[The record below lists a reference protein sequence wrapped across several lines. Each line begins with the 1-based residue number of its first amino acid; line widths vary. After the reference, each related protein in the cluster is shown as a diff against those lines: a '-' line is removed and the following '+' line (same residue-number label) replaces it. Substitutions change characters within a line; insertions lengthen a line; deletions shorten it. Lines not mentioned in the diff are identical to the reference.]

1 MDIYLMAHEASAWEK
16 FYEDYASNE
25 HAYKVD
31 IKNLRKYIDDKEYLN
46 VLADYELNRV
56 FPIPKLI
63 MLNKKGTGKKRA
75 VFSFDDNVSWLL
87 KFFGCYL
94 HEYDDIFSDSL
105 YSFRRERSVKT
116 AVAKLLKQKDLH
128 LKYGIKLDIH
138 DYFNSADTELI
149 IKKLR
154 EVLIGQ
160 EKLVRLFEDILRDP
174 GYTETE
180 YNESECIETEYTGI
194 ESDDTSTGY
203 KADAKNAKI
212 HKGMMAGSPL
222 SPFLAN
228 LYLDGLDKHF
238 DDTDCFYARYSDDII
253 LFVDSREKLDE
264 ELKYINGFLEDHGLT
279 LNPDKLMYISPGEGF
294 EFLGFSF
301 TDGKVDVAKA
311 SFEKIKKKLRRKAR
325 AVERWKKK
333 RQAEPLKAARV
344 YIKYFNKKFFENPV
358 KSELTWCRWYFPII
372 TTDVTLKEIDHY
384 MQECIR
390 FLYTG
395 KHTKRNYD
403 LRYEDIKKLGYRS
416 LLNEYHKGV
425 KNENS
430 VS

>member
-1 MDIYLMAHEASAWEK
+1 MDIYLMAHEASAWEI
-16 FYEDYASNE
+16 FYEDYVSNE

-31 IKNLRKYIDDKEYLN
+31 IKNLRKYIDDKEYKN
-46 VLADYELNRV
+46 VLANYELNHV
-56 FPIPKLI
+56 FPLPKLI
-63 MLNKKGTGKKRA
+63 MLNKKGTEKKRA
-75 VFSFDDNVSWLL
+75 VFSFNDNVSWLL
-87 KFFGCYL
+87 KFFGYFL

-116 AVAKLLKQKDLH
+116 AVNRLLKQKDLQ

-138 DYFNSADTELI
+138 DYFNSADTGII
-149 IKKLR
+149 IKKLH

-160 EKLVRLFEDILRDP
+160 DKLISLFEDILKDP

-180 YNESECIETEYTGI
+180 SGAGI
-194 ESDDTSTGY
+194 YGVTIGFVKD
-203 KADAKNAKI
+203 KI

-238 DDTDCFYARYSDDII
+238 EETDCFYARYSDDII
-253 LFVDSREKLDE
+253 LFAKSRESLNE
-264 ELKYINGFLEDHGLT
+264 ELKFINSFLDEHRLT
-279 LNPDKLMYISPGEGF
+279 LNPDKLKYINPGEGF

-301 TDGKVDVAKA
+301 EDGKVDVAKA

-333 RQAEPLKAARV
+333 RQAEALKAARV

-358 KSELTWCRWYFPII
+358 RSELTWCRWYFPII

-390 FLYTG
+390 FIYTG
-395 KHTKRNYD
+395 KHTKKNYN

-416 LLNEYHKGV
+416 LLNEYHKGAGT